1 MSTRRDFLK
10 KAGLTAGALS
20 VAGIFEPLLAS
31 PDEINNAGFLKA
43 LARVNGISPSAAATD
58 EDFWNSVKLQFTVNP
73 NLINLNNGG
82 VSPQPKS
89 VQDAHIRYYQYS
101 NEGPSY
107 YMWRELDKGREPL
120 RRRLADLAGVDSEE
134 VAINRNS
141 TEGLN
146 TIILGLNLKAGDE
159 VVVSKQDYP
168 NMLNAWKQREK
179 RDGIKLV
186 WVNHEL
192 PSEDE
197 AKLTKTYTD
206 AFTDKTKI
214 VHVTHM
220 INWSGQ
226 LLPVK
231 KIADSAHAKGIEV
244 ICDSAHSFGQVKFTI
259 PELGCDYWATS
270 LHKWLCAPFGSGMMW
285 IKKDK
290 IANIW
295 SLLSNDK
302 PDGSD
307 IRKFESLGTRSF
319 ASEMAISTAID
330 FHLMI
335 GAERKEARLNYLKNY
350 WVSKVQKVP
359 GFKLNT
365 SLNPKFACS
374 ITSFGLDGFKPEEID
389 VKLIEKYRIHAVAIN
404 WENIHGVRVTPSVYT
419 STADLDV
426 LVKAITE
433 IAAVGPPG
441 PSNK

>member
-1 MSTRRDFLK
+1 MTTRRDFLK
-10 KAGLTAGALS
+10 RAGLTAGALS
-20 VAGIFEPLLAS
+20 LPGIFEPLLAG
-31 PDEINNAGFLKA
+31 GFQSA
-43 LARVNGISPSAAATD
+43 IDRVNGITPAAAAQD
-58 EDFWNSVKLQFTVNP
+58 EDFWNWVRLQFTVNP

-82 VSPQPKS
+82 VSPQPKQ
-89 VQDAHIRYYQYS
+89 VQDAHIRYYQYC

-107 YMWRELDKGREPL
+107 YMWRELDRGREPL
-120 RRRLADLAGVDSEE
+120 RRRLAELAGVDGEE

-146 TIILGLNLKAGDE
+146 SIIFGLNLKAGDE

-220 INWSGQ
+220 INWTGQ

-231 KIADSAHAKGIEV
+231 KIADAAHAKGIEV
-244 ICDSAHSFGQVKFTI
+244 ICDSAHSFGQVNFKI
-259 PELGCDYWATS
+259 PDLGCDYWATS

-285 IKKDK
+285 IKKEK
-290 IANIW
+290 IKNVW
-295 SLLSNDK
+295 CLLSNNE
-302 PDGSD
+302 PDSGD

-319 ASEMAISTAID
+319 ASEMAISAAID
-330 FHLMI
+330 FHLLI
-335 GAERKEARLNYLKNY
+335 GAERKEARLNYLKKY
-350 WVSKVQKVP
+350 WVEKVKNVK
-359 GFKLNT
+359 GFKFNT
-365 SLNPKFACS
+365 SLLPKFACS
-374 ITSFGLDGFKPEEID
+374 LSNFSLEGFKPEEID
-389 VKLIEKYRIHAVAIN
+389 SKLFEKYKIHAVAIN
-404 WENIHGVRVTPSVYT
+404 WENVHGVRVTPSVYT
-419 STADLDV
+419 SLADLDA
-426 LVKAITE
+426 LAKAITE
-433 IAAVGPPG
+433 IAAEGPPA
-441 PSNK
+441 PTNK